1 MDAVALYRYEK
12 ERNRKNNILKRFEYS
27 RPLCEYCQK
36 YTAQNM
42 GTERKDGSKM
52 LRKYQ
57 GRYMCGKCH
66 AERLGT
72 SSRHQYHDRMDVYA
86 Y

>member
-1 MDAVALYRYEK
+1 MDAAALYRQEK
-12 ERNRKNNILKRFEYS
+12 EKSRERNILKRFDYS
-27 RPLCEYCQK
+27 RPICEYCHK

-52 LRKYQ
+52 LRRHQ

-66 AERLGT
+66 AERLSL
-72 SSRHQYHDRMDVYA
+72 SSRHQYHARKDVFA